1 MIYVTG
7 LKDKLMVKKQN
18 NIHIEIIKIYSDSN
32 VLTLIGDSILD
43 ENIFTTLKN
52 EFEFTNGILSLFGRV
67 LVFSTNNS
75 SDIKLLTSYATKY
88 LKMSV
93 KNIE

>member
-1 MIYVTG
+1 
-7 LKDKLMVKKQN
+7 MVKKQN